1 MKRSRL
7 QRTDIDIDKCVIVQL
22 DLPFEFK
29 SKLYWHYMKQS
40 EKDLRVSF
48 DWLLKQLKIRD
59 DYEVKQDIREFKAT
73 HETNI

>member
-1 MKRSRL
+1 MKRSRI

-29 SKLYWHYMKQS
+29 SKLYWHYLKQS
-40 EKDLRVSF
+40 QKDLRASF
-48 DWLLKQLKIRD
+48 DWLLNQLRTRD
-59 DYEVKQDIREFKAT
+59 NYEVKQDIKEFKRN

>member
-1 MKRSRL
+1 MKRSRI

-29 SKLYWHYMKQS
+29 SKLYWYYLKQS
-40 EKDLRVSF
+40 QKDLRASF
-48 DWLLKQLKIRD
+48 DWLLNQLRTRD
-59 DYEVKQDIREFKAT
+59 NYEVKQDIKEFKRN